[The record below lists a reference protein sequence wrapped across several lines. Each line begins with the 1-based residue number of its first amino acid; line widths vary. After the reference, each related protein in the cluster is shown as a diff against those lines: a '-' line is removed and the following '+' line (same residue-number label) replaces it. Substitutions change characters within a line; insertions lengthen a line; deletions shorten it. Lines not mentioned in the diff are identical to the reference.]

1 MIQKGT
7 VFILLLLLNNVL
19 LNAQPAGIAD
29 SSYLIVLNQQI
40 DDLVV
45 QQDTIRLDK
54 IYAGDFVF
62 SHGSGKIEGK
72 KGWFKS
78 VAKGNFIARRHD
90 SVTVELH
97 PAMAIVRGKL
107 AVQKK
112 NAAKT
117 DRYHLRYIR
126 VYAYREKQWQLV
138 SHITTFEYHEP
149 S

>member
-1 MIQKGT
+1 MKRKGI
-7 VFILLLLLNNVL
+7 VFLLLLLLNNIL
-19 LNAQPAGIAD
+19 LHTQSAATAD
-29 SSYLIVLNQQI
+29 SSYIIVLNQQV

-45 QQDTIRLDK
+45 KQDTITLDK
-54 IYAGDFVF
+54 IYASDFVF

-72 KGWFKS
+72 KGWFRS
-78 VAKGNFIARRHD
+78 VAKGSFISRHHD

-107 AVQKK
+107 AVQKR

-117 DRYHLRYIR
+117 DRYHLNYIR

-138 SHITTFEYHEP
+138 SHITTAEFHEP